1 MLLPARTPS
10 QYASA
15 LAALSV
21 FMAALLLPLSF
32 TGGVM
37 TTPAIQQSLGGSP
50 AALSWLTNGFMLT
63 FGSFLLAAGVTADA
77 IDRKRIF
84 IAGAALFCL
93 SSLLFCLTHNL
104 FLSGVLRALQGLA
117 AAMILASGSAALA
130 QLYDGA
136 QRTRAFSI
144 LGTVFGIGLA
154 FGPLLIGFMIDAV
167 GWRGVYALFALLSAG
182 VLLIGLVSLP
192 AAEKSEPRT
201 PDNLGLTLFA
211 LLSAGVLLIGLV
223 SLPAAEKS
231 EPRTPDNLGLTL
243 FTLALMLFT
252 ASLMVIPV
260 RGFLSLTTLALLIA
274 SGGLFVAF
282 VVRCRRVN
290 NPVLELSLLRHP
302 RFVGVLLLPVATCC
316 CYVVL
321 LIIVPL
327 HFMGGEGMS
336 ESQSA
341 LYLMA
346 LTTPMLVFP
355 SVAALLTRWFSPGQ
369 VSTAGLMMASVG
381 LLLLGDAFHS
391 NYLPQLVLA
400 LILCGAGAALPWGL
414 MDGLAISAVPVAKA
428 GMAAGL
434 FNTVRVAGEGIAL
447 AIVSAVL
454 TASNTLTL
462 QSRVHG
468 YAPEVIHRAAGWLG
482 AGNMPQAAAL
492 LPDFSLRVLRE
503 SYDSAYT
510 LLFSGLAVVT
520 LLCALMIWL
529 TLCRKGGAIQTRNS
543 GS

>member
-1 MLLPARTPS
+1 MPS
-10 QYASA
+10 
-15 LAALSV
+15 
-21 FMAALLLPLSF
+21 
-32 TGGVM
+32 TE
-37 TTPAIQQSLGGSP
+37 
-50 AALSWLTNGFMLT
+50 
-63 FGSFLLAAGVTADA
+63 
-77 IDRKRIF
+77 KRIF

-144 LGTVFGIGLA
+144 LGTVFGAGLA
-154 FGPLLIGFMIDAV
+154 FGPLLIGFMTDAV
-167 GWRGVYALFALLSAG
+167 GWRGVYAPVCAALGDSSAYRSG
-182 VLLIGLVSLP
+182 VSACGR
-192 AAEKSEPRT
+192 KSEPRT
-201 PDNLGLTLFA
+201 PDNLGLL
-211 LLSAGVLLIGLV
+211 
-223 SLPAAEKS
+223 
-231 EPRTPDNLGLTL
+231 L
-243 FTLALMLFT
+243 FTLALILFT
-252 ASLMVIPV
+252 ASLMVIPA
-260 RGFLSLTTLALLIA
+260 RGFFIPDHAGLAHRV
-274 SGGLFVAF
+274 GGLFVAF

-290 NPVLELSLLRHP
+290 NPVLDISLLRHP

-336 ESQSA
+336 EPQSA

-355 SVAALLTRWFSPGQ
+355 SVAALLTRWFSPGH

-381 LLLLGDAFHS
+381 LLLLGNAFHS
-391 NYLPQLVLA
+391 HHLPQLVLA
-400 LILCGAGAALPWGL
+400 LILCGAGAAFPWGL
-414 MDGLAISAVPVAKA
+414 MDGLAISAVPMAKA

-447 AIVSAVL
+447 AVVSAVL
-454 TASNTLTL
+454 TASNNLTL

-468 YAPEVIHRAAGWLG
+468 YAPEVIDRAAGWLG
-482 AGNMPQAAAL
+482 LAICRRRLRFCLTFPPGAA
-492 LPDFSLRVLRE
+492 RE
-503 SYDSAYT
+503 
-510 LLFSGLAVVT
+510 L
-520 LLCALMIWL
+520 
-529 TLCRKGGAIQTRNS
+529 
-543 GS
+543 

>member
-1 MLLPARTPS
+1 MLLTARTPS
-10 QYASA
+10 RYASA

-104 FLSGVLRALQGLA
+104 FLSAVLRALQGLA

-144 LGTVFGIGLA
+144 LGTVFGAGLA
-154 FGPLLIGFMIDAV
+154 FGPLLIGFMTDAV
-167 GWRGVYALFALLSAG
+167 GWRGVYALFAL
-182 VLLIGLVSLP
+182 
-192 AAEKSEPRT
+192 
-201 PDNLGLTLFA
+201 
-211 LLSAGVLLIGLV
+211 
-223 SLPAAEKS
+223 
-231 EPRTPDNLGLTL
+231 
-243 FTLALMLFT
+243 ALMLFT
-252 ASLMVIPV
+252 ASLMVIPA
-260 RGFLSLTTLALLIA
+260 RGFLSLTTLALFIA
-274 SGGLFVAF
+274 SAGLFVAF
-282 VVRCRRVN
+282 AVRCRRVS

-321 LIIVPL
+321 LIVVPL

-336 ESQSA
+336 ESKSA

-346 LTTPMLVFP
+346 LTAPMLIFP
-355 SVAALLTRWFSPGQ
+355 SVAVLLTRWFSPGR
-369 VSTAGLMMASVG
+369 VSTGGLMMASVG
-381 LLLLGDAFHS
+381 LLLLGNAFHS
-391 NYLPQLVLA
+391 NHLPQLVLA

-520 LLCALMIWL
+520 LLCALMVWR
-529 TLCRKGGAIQTRNS
+529 TLCRKGSDFQTRNS

>member
-10 QYASA
+10 RYASA

-63 FGSFLLAAGVTADA
+63 FRQLFCWPQGWRRMPSTENVFLSPAP
-77 IDRKRIF
+77 RC
-84 IAGAALFCL
+84 FCL

-144 LGTVFGIGLA
+144 LGTVFGVGLA

-192 AAEKSEPRT
+192 AAEKSEPQ
-201 PDNLGLTLFA
+201 
-211 LLSAGVLLIGLV
+211 
-223 SLPAAEKS
+223 
-231 EPRTPDNLGLTL
+231 TPDNLGLTL

-252 ASLMVIPV
+252 ASLMVIPA

-369 VSTAGLMMASVG
+369 VSTAGLMMASAG

-391 NYLPQLVLA
+391 NHLPQLVLA

-492 LPDFSLRVLRE
+492 LPDFPSGCCAR
-503 SYDSAYT
+503 AMT
-510 LLFSGLAVVT
+510 LLIRYCLAGWRSSPC
-520 LLCALMIWL
+520 CAP
-529 TLCRKGGAIQTRNS
+529 
-543 GS
+543 

>member
-1 MLLPARTPS
+1 MLLTARTPS
-10 QYASA
+10 RYASA

-144 LGTVFGIGLA
+144 LGTVFGAGLA
-154 FGPLLIGFMIDAV
+154 FGPLLIGFMTDAV
-167 GWRGVYALFALLSAG
+167 GWRGVYALFALLSAM
-182 VLLIGLVSLP
+182 VLLIGLAYLP
-192 AAEKSEPRT
+192 AAEQSQ
-201 PDNLGLTLFA
+201 
-211 LLSAGVLLIGLV
+211 
-223 SLPAAEKS
+223 
-231 EPRTPDNLGLTL
+231 PRTPDNLGLTL

-252 ASLMVIPV
+252 ASLMVIPA
-260 RGFLSLTTLALLIA
+260 RGFLSLTTLALFIA
-274 SGGLFVAF
+274 SGGLFVA
-282 VVRCRRVN
+282 RCQRVS

-321 LIIVPL
+321 LIVVPL

-346 LTTPMLVFP
+346 LTAPMLIFP
-355 SVAALLTRWFSPGQ
+355 SVAALLTRWFSPGR
-369 VSTAGLMMASVG
+369 VSTGGLMMASVG

-391 NYLPQLVLA
+391 NHLSQLVLA

-492 LPDFSLRVLRE
+492 LPDFSLRALRE

-520 LLCALMIWL
+520 LLCALMVWR
-529 TLCRKGGAIQTRNS
+529 TLCRKGSAIQTRNS

>member
-1 MLLPARTPS
+1 MLLTARTPS
-10 QYASA
+10 RYASA

-84 IAGAALFCL
+84 IAGAALLCL

-192 AAEKSEPRT
+192 AT
-201 PDNLGLTLFA
+201 
-211 LLSAGVLLIGLV
+211 
-223 SLPAAEKS
+223 EKS

-252 ASLMVIPV
+252 ASLMVIPA

-391 NYLPQLVLA
+391 NHLPQLVLA

-447 AIVSAVL
+447 AVVSAVL

-468 YAPEVIHRAAGWLG
+468 YAPEVIRRAAGWLG

-529 TLCRKGGAIQTRNS
+529 TLCRKGGAIQTRDS

>member
-1 MLLPARTPS
+1 MLLPDRIPS
-10 QYASA
+10 RYASA

-192 AAEKSEPRT
+192 AT
-201 PDNLGLTLFA
+201 
-211 LLSAGVLLIGLV
+211 
-223 SLPAAEKS
+223 EKS

-252 ASLMVIPV
+252 ASLMVIPA

-327 HFMGGEGMS
+327 
-336 ESQSA
+336 
-341 LYLMA
+341 YLMA

-391 NYLPQLVLA
+391 NHLPQLVLA

-447 AIVSAVL
+447 AVVSAVL

-529 TLCRKGGAIQTRNS
+529 TLCRKGGAIQTRDS

>member
-1 MLLPARTPS
+1 MLLTARTHS
-10 QYASA
+10 RSASA

-21 FMAALLLPLSF
+21 FMAAMLLPLSF

-84 IAGAALFCL
+84 LAGAALFCL
-93 SSLLFCLTHNL
+93 SSLLFCLTDDL
-104 FLSGVLRALQGLA
+104 FLSGALRALQGLA

-144 LGTVFGIGLA
+144 LGTVFGAGLA
-154 FGPLLIGFMIDAV
+154 FGPLLIGFMTDAV
-167 GWRGVYALFALLSAG
+167 GWRGVYALFALLSAM
-182 VLLIGLVSLP
+182 VLLIGLAYLP
-192 AAEKSEPRT
+192 AAEKSEPR
-201 PDNLGLTLFA
+201 
-211 LLSAGVLLIGLV
+211 
-223 SLPAAEKS
+223 K
-231 EPRTPDNLGLTL
+231 PDNLGLTL

-252 ASLMVIPV
+252 ASLMVIPA
-260 RGFLSLTTLALLIA
+260 RGFLSLTTLALFIV

-282 VVRCRRVN
+282 AVRCRRVN
-290 NPVLELSLLRHP
+290 NPVLELALLRHP

-346 LTTPMLVFP
+346 LTAPMLIFP

-369 VSTAGLMMASVG
+369 VATGGLMIASVG

-391 NYLPQLVLA
+391 HRLPLLVLA

-447 AIVSAVL
+447 AVVTAVL
-454 TASNTLTL
+454 TASNNLTL

-492 LPDFSLRVLRE
+492 LPDFSLRALSE
-503 SYDSAYT
+503 SYDTAYT
-510 LLFSGLAVVT
+510 VLFSGLAVVT
-520 LLCALMIWL
+520 LLCALMVWR
-529 TLCRKGGAIQTRNS
+529 TLCRKRGAIQTRNS